1 MTATRR
7 HVSDL
12 TSSEIWEGDCRAVA
26 AQMPDDVFS
35 LAIFDGPYAMQK
47 ADWDRLKVSELAD
60 WYRPHLED
68 ADRICGDSASLYLWN
83 TAEGWAAVHPV
94 ILSMGWTFRSLVVWD
109 KTIAAITAFHA
120 RPQDWRAWKSQIE
133 VCGFYQREAWAPS
146 SCAGSH
152 IAYAAG
158 ADDRNWIRPW
168 LSSEWRAA
176 GLRPRDADTACAV
189 KCMASR
195 HYFSGDQWWFPTWD
209 HWRNLA
215 AYAAQ
220 HGDTRQRPY
229 LIHRDFWPSGGLR
242 ATYEHMRADYDRL
255 LADYEHKRAEYEA
268 SRPVFTCPHG
278 VGNVW
283 THGPVAGDDR
293 LRDDAGGTL
302 HPCQKPLAFA
312 ERMIRASSR
321 PGESV
326 WVPFGGTLREA
337 VAAERIARADRDEAR
352 RVITAE
358 LNQDGVDY
366 IGPALRQM
374 QGMGTR
380 KVDPQQVGLFGG
392 TP

>member
-1 MTATRR
+1 MFA
-7 HVSDL
+7 DL
-12 TSSEIWEGDCRAVA
+12 T
-26 AQMPDDVFS
+26 
-35 LAIFDGPYAMQK
+35 
-47 ADWDRLKVSELAD
+47 
-60 WYRPHLED
+60 
-68 ADRICGDSASLYLWN
+68 
-83 TAEGWAAVHPV
+83 
-94 ILSMGWTFRSLVVWD
+94 
-109 KTIAAITAFHA
+109 
-120 RPQDWRAWKSQIE
+120 E
-133 VCGFYQREAWAPS
+133 VCGFYQREAWSIPS
-146 SCAGSH
+146 GAGSE

-168 LSSEWRAA
+168 LGSEWQAA
-176 GLRPRDADTACAV
+176 GLRRKQADEALETNG
-189 KCMASR
+189 MAG
-195 HYFSGDQWWFPTWD
+195 HYFGASQWSLPTWD
-209 HWRNLA
+209 AFQRLA
-215 AYAAQ
+215 EYAQ
-220 HGDTRQRPY
+220 THGTHRDRPY
-229 LIHRDFWPSGGLR
+229 LVHDSCWPGGGLR
-242 ATYEHMRADYDRL
+242 ASYDHLRAEYEHLRAEYDHL
-255 LADYEHKRAEYEA
+255 RAEYEA
-268 SRPVFTCPHG
+268 SRPAFTCPHG

-283 THGPVAGDDR
+283 THGPVAGNDR
-293 LRDDAGGTL
+293 LRDDANGTL

-380 KVDPQQVGLFGG
+380 KVDPKQVGLFGG

>member
-1 MTATRR
+1 MSATRR

-12 TSSEIWEGDCRAVA
+12 TGSEVWQGDCRTVA
-26 AQMPDDVFS
+26 AQMPDDSCS
-35 LAIFDGPYAMQK
+35 LAILDGPYAMQK
-47 ADWDRLKVSELAD
+47 ADWDRLQVAELPE

-68 ADRICGDSASLYLWN
+68 ADRICGGSASLYFWN

-94 ILSMGWTFRSLVVWD
+94 ILSMGWTFRGLIVWH
-109 KTIAAITAFHA
+109 KPNGAAIKHA
-120 RPQDWRAWKSQIE
+120 HEEGARHWPDLTE
-133 VCGFYQREAWAPS
+133 VCAFYQREAWAPS
-146 SCAGSH
+146 TCAGSE

-168 LSSEWRAA
+168 LGAEWTAA
-176 GLRPRDADTACAV
+176 GLRRKQADEALETNG
-189 KCMASR
+189 MAG
-195 HYFSGDQWWFPTWD
+195 HYFGASQWSLPTWD
-209 HWRNLA
+209 AYEKLST
-215 AYAAQ
+215 YAAA
-220 HGDTRQRPY
+220 HGLPRDRPY
-229 LIHRDFWPSGGLR
+229 LVHPSCWPAGGLR
-242 ATYEHMRADYDRL
+242 ASYDHLRASYDHLRAEYDHL
-255 LADYEHKRAEYEA
+255 RAEYEA
-268 SRPVFTCPHG
+268 SRPTFTCPRG

-283 THGPVAGDDR
+283 THLLVAGPRR
-293 LRDDAGGTL
+293 LKNAGGGAL

-326 WVPFGGTLREA
+326 WAPFGGTLREA
-337 VAAERIARADRDEAR
+337 VAAERIARADPKEAR

-374 QGMGTR
+374 QGHGTR

-392 TP
+392 PQ